1 MTNRYG
7 GHHTIP
13 DRTYA
18 DSVREKAQ
26 RLAWKK
32 SPLLIENPNKNFEV
46 FINDQ
51 KLIDGQI
58 VIQGDSYS
66 FVTKDLSGEELRR
79 SNKRFKDL
87 GPENLEF
94 EEANVLKRFKVN
106 VIKEEYFNH
115 SQKVE
120 EILEIFIGERPEW
133 NPLLF
138 SQFKSELKNTA
149 QVEDVPM
156 SYCEG
161 AEEFLFGLHE
171 YDLSKISFSDKLLVA
186 NFKLLPWTAMS
197 KFAWNVVSYVHF
209 IRNQWDFI
217 DEISMGEKTYCTQ
230 AVHFFSEKHEQVEK
244 NYDNDEGSYCNI
256 DVQPNLLVKSDLIVI
271 EAIALL
277 YSKTK
282 NTEAILE
289 KINLLEHLPS
299 EQKNLSYSQS
309 KQRELLLAARVF
321 RKFNNREK
329 ASQKYDQLRSELHS
343 QPDDRKDW
351 VEETE
356 RFLSRR

>member
-149 QVEDVPM
+149 KEHRV
-156 SYCEG
+156 
-161 AEEFLFGLHE
+161 
-171 YDLSKISFSDKLLVA
+171 KL
-186 NFKLLPWTAMS
+186 N
-197 KFAWNVVSYVHF
+197 
-209 IRNQWDFI
+209 
-217 DEISMGEKTYCTQ
+217 
-230 AVHFFSEKHEQVEK
+230 
-244 NYDNDEGSYCNI
+244 
-256 DVQPNLLVKSDLIVI
+256 
-271 EAIALL
+271 
-277 YSKTK
+277 
-282 NTEAILE
+282 
-289 KINLLEHLPS
+289 
-299 EQKNLSYSQS
+299 
-309 KQRELLLAARVF
+309 
-321 RKFNNREK
+321 
-329 ASQKYDQLRSELHS
+329 
-343 QPDDRKDW
+343 
-351 VEETE
+351 
-356 RFLSRR
+356 